1 MLGIYASQ
9 FDASLNH
16 VKLDL
21 RLTLVGPA
29 STSSNLIPEHER
41 AIGDDDNLHIVH
53 GNSVSVKQS
62 LEGFPKSEIEE
73 DQSQWCTKSYS
84 GAASVRSCHLT
95 LFPFLPAGDT
105 TNKKLEQALQF
116 AHGNSASKCDLSST
130 RNHCGYIPYLQLREQ
145 VSDIGCRV
153 WRVDNKLFLERGDK
167 VYWKKERG
175 GQRGRQLRRIRRE

>member
-1 MLGIYASQ
+1 MLGIYVSQ

-41 AIGDDDNLHIVH
+41 AIGDDNNLHIVH

-73 DQSQWCTKSYS
+73 DQSQWCTKSCS
-84 GAASVRSCHLT
+84 GAASVRSCHLP

-105 TNKKLEQALQF
+105 ANKKLEQALQF

-130 RNHCGYIPYLQLREQ
+130 RNHCGLTLCSEAWEQ
-145 VSDIGCRV
+145 ASGTGCRV
-153 WRVDNKLFLERGDK
+153 
-167 VYWKKERG
+167 
-175 GQRGRQLRRIRRE
+175 